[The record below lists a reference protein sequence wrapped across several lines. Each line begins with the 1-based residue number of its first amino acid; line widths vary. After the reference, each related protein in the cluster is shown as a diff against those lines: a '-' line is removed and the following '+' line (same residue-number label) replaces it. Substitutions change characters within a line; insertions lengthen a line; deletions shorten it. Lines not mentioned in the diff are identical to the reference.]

1 MKQAGSFKPANQ
13 ERLGGGGTHKW
24 VVFGAQ
30 ELTFNLDFQLLFN
43 TAPSPSVP
51 LTSEDLVEEHLDVVG
66 GEGLGRHNDFV
77 EVTLHQLSD
86 HVATVRH
93 CPAVKETTD
102 VL

>member
-1 MKQAGSFKPANQ
+1 MAC
-13 ERLGGGGTHKW
+13 
-24 VVFGAQ
+24 FGAQ
-30 ELTFNLDFQLLFN
+30 ESTFNFDFQLHFN
-43 TAPSPSVP
+43 LQLCPFPYSSAVP